1 MKPYEKYKESNIPWV
16 DQLPVT
22 WNESRLRY
30 LGILNAGGVDKKI
43 NEGENL
49 YKSVH
54 YMDVYR
60 GSLRNIFDSDNY
72 LVVSATPEKRDKCIL
87 RKGDVLFTTSSETP
101 DDIGHSC
108 VIGENLKD
116 TLFGYHLLR
125 LRVTDKIDFQF
136 RKYLFGANY
145 LRTWFSYRAVGMT
158 RYGISNMDF
167 ADARIMIPPIED
179 QQKISKYLDRKVSQI
194 DDTIQNKQE
203 LIDLLKEQRVS
214 VICSAVTRG
223 IRSSVEMK
231 DSAIEWLGQTP
242 AHWQI
247 LTNHQLFAERNIKC
261 TEPDAVLLSVTKH
274 LGVILQSQ
282 AEELNLS
289 TVAPAE
295 TTEGY
300 KVVHKG
306 DLVMNIMRAKDGSY
320 GVSEYDGVISPAY
333 CIYYPRQEINPQY
346 LYYLFKTPT
355 YMEIF
360 KNYSTGIAEHRM
372 RLYPVNFFKIPAV
385 VPPLEEQNEIVVY
398 LNKRVKD
405 IDELISLTQQQIEK
419 LKEYRQSVISE
430 VVTGKVAV
438 E

>member
-1 MKPYEKYKESNIPWV
+1 MKRYAECKDSGIAWIGEIPVNWEIKKLKYYTTVNDEVLSEKTPGEYEFRYIDIGS
-16 DQLPVT
+16 VT
-22 WNESRLRY
+22 LENGIEQYQEILFENAPSRARR
-30 LGILNAGGVDKKI
+30 IV
-43 NEGENL
+43 
-49 YKSVH
+49 
-54 YMDVYR
+54 
-60 GSLRNIFDSDNY
+60 
-72 LVVSATPEKRDKCIL
+72 
-87 RKGDVLFTTSSETP
+87 RKGDVIVSTVRTYLRAVAAINDDQDVVVSTGFAVIRPQKVDPRFLAYSLLNHYFVESVSSQSTGISYPAINTSVMMSIKNILPPLDIQKQISDYLDRRIGAVAALISQKKSLIEHLYELRTSTISE
-101 DDIGHSC
+101 I
-108 VIGENLKD
+108 VIAGLNSNASLKD
-116 TLFGYHLLR
+116 T
-125 LRVTDKIDFQF
+125 
-136 RKYLFGANY
+136 
-145 LRTWFSYRAVGMT
+145 
-158 RYGISNMDF
+158 GI
-167 ADARIMIPPIED
+167 
-179 QQKISKYLDRKVSQI
+179 K
-194 DDTIQNKQE
+194 
-203 LIDLLKEQRVS
+203 
-214 VICSAVTRG
+214 
-223 IRSSVEMK
+223 
-231 DSAIEWLGQTP
+231 WLGQIP
-242 AHWQI
+242 AHWHI

-282 AEELNLS
+282 AEELNLA

-346 LYYLFKTPT
+346 LYYLFKTPM

-385 VPPLEEQNEIVVY
+385 VPPLEEQNEIVAY
-398 LNKRVKD
+398 LDKRVKD